1 MEREEL
7 GLNQDWRLVK
17 EGLRKHGYLCDNDV
31 AVLIYVAWRM
41 HKPLLVEGPAGVGKT
56 ELAKAIAL
64 WRGTPLIRL
73 QCYEGLDESKA
84 LYEWNYRKQLLSIQA
99 GFGTKEDW
107 WSVKQDLF
115 TESFLI
121 ARPLL
126 QAIIVSQPP
135 VLLIDEI
142 DKVDQEFEAMLLEV
156 LSDWQVSIPEL
167 GTIKARVEP
176 LVVITSNNTRE
187 LSEALKRRCLY
198 IYLDYPPPARE
209 MEIIRTKLPGIDH
222 RLAAQVVEF
231 AQQLRRKEM
240 KKAPS
245 IAEVID
251 WARALLEL
259 QITRLDGLNDREVF
273 QATLPVLVKYR
284 RDLEKTVESFNS
296 FYPSER
302 TGVN

>member
-1 MEREEL
+1 MEREESD
-7 GLNQDWRLVK
+7 LNQEWLLVK
-17 EGLRKHGYLCDNDV
+17 AGLRKNGYLCENDV
-31 AVLIYVAWRM
+31 AVLIYVAQRM
-41 HKPLLVEGPAGVGKT
+41 QKPLLVEGPAGVGKT

-64 WRGTPLIRL
+64 WRGAPLIRL
-73 QCYEGLDESKA
+73 QCYEGLDEGKA

-99 GFGTKEDW
+99 GFGSKEDRRL
-107 WSVKQDLF
+107 VEHDLF

-126 QAIIVSQPP
+126 QAIIAPRPS

-176 LVVITSNNTRE
+176 MVVITSNNTRE

-198 IYLDYPPPARE
+198 IYLDYPSPARE
-209 MEIIRTKLPGIDH
+209 MEIIRAKLPGLDH

-231 AQQLRRKEM
+231 AQLLRRKEL

-259 QITRLDGLNDREVF
+259 QITRLDG
-273 QATLPVLVKYR
+273 
-284 RDLEKTVESFNS
+284 
-296 FYPSER
+296 
-302 TGVN
+302 